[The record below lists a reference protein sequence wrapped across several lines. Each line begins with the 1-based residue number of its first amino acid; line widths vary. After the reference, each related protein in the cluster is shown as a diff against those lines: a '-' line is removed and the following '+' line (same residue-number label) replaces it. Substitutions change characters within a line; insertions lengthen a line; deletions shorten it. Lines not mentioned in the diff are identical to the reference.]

1 MRYLT
6 HFIENDLKR
15 KMVFLG
21 GPRQCGKTTL
31 AHSLLTQG
39 KGRYFNWDADEDRR
53 ALIRKEWAEADTLLV
68 FDELHKYSRWKNWIK
83 GVFDTQKKKHRFL
96 VTGSARLDVYRKG
109 GDSLFGRYHHWRLHP
124 FSLCEL
130 PPGMK
135 KEEGFRRLL
144 EVGGFPEPFLGTGA
158 GTDAGEATRWRRAR
172 YDLVIKQD
180 VRDLES
186 VIDISRLSL
195 FVDLLRERVGQ
206 PIVLSNLARDL
217 EIAPKTA
224 KHWLEVLERLYILFI
239 VRPYTGKLSRAL
251 VKPPKVY
258 FFDNGDVLG
267 EIGHRFENLVA
278 NHLLK
283 QIQFLED
290 RTGDRYELRY
300 IRDKEKREVDFI
312 ILCNGKP
319 QKLIEAKW
327 SSPAIDSPLRYY
339 CKKIRASETVLLVGS
354 PIKSFDRDGIS
365 VRSAIDYLSEF
376 VYV

>member
-6 HFIENDLKR
+6 PFIQKDLEK

-31 AHSLLTQG
+31 AEWLLKQEV
-39 KGRYFNWDADEDRR
+39 GRYFNWDADEDRR
-53 ALIRKEWAEADTLLV
+53 ALLRKEWADTDRLLV

-83 GVFDTQKKKHRFL
+83 GVFDTQRRAHKFL
-96 VTGSARLDVYRKG
+96 VTGSARMDVYKKG

-130 PPGMK
+130 PPGMS
-135 KEEGFRRLL
+135 KEEGFSRLL
-144 EVGGFPEPFLGTGA
+144 KFGGFPESFLTA
-158 GTDAGEATRWRRAR
+158 DENEAKRWRRAR

-180 VRDLES
+180 VRDLEA
-186 VIDISRLSL
+186 VVDIGRLSL

-224 KHWLEVLERLYILFI
+224 KHWLEILERMYLIFV
-239 VRPYTGKLSRAL
+239 VRPYSGKLARTL
-251 VKPPKVY
+251 TKPPKVY
-258 FFDNGDVLG
+258 FFDNGDVIG
-267 EIGHRFENLVA
+267 NIGHSFENFVA
-278 NHLLK
+278 THLLK

-300 IRDKEKREVDFI
+300 IRDKEKREVDFL
-312 ILCNGKP
+312 ILCNKKP
-319 QKLIEAKW
+319 LKLIEARW
-327 SSPAIDSPLRYY
+327 DAPVIESSFRYY
-339 CKKIRASETVLLVGS
+339 AQRVKAPEVVLLLGS
-354 PIKSFDRDGIS
+354 KIKPFDKDGIS
-365 VRSAIDYLSEF
+365 VRAAADYLGNF
-376 VYV
+376 KYV